1 MPLYQ
6 RLLDRRIAG
15 RLWSLAAGAVL
26 MTTACATTPPSLARA
41 SISAMPADV
50 DVAVAVHVAVL
61 RAPLAEVVRA
71 ADLPLPEWLLERLAV
86 VIAGVY
92 GGAEPG
98 YLFWMRGVA
107 MDPGMGAQLLL
118 SPDWFYVE
126 RPYPHYRSDDA
137 AVVLLGGDSLVMTN
151 LPLGRVRRAFD
162 AEEFVLPADV
172 TIAQDPLDLLLV
184 IPDLTGAIGE
194 LAADSPLRVLT
205 ESFPVEFT
213 WVAGTAERDGLRLSG
228 ALDTPH
234 AGLARVLAAAAGGSP
249 ALAGVRLQADGTW
262 VRLDGLMRFE
272 RVIDAARIM
281 LDPPGLDPQGGDR
294 QDGAAAGV
302 EDGAEA
308 GP

>member
-1 MPLYQ
+1 MYQ
-6 RLLDRRIAG
+6 RLLERRIAG

-26 MTTACATTPPSLARA
+26 MTAACATTPPSLARA
-41 SISAMPADV
+41 SLSAMPADV
-50 DVAVAVHVAVL
+50 DVAVAVHVAAL
-61 RAPLAEVVRA
+61 RAPLTEVVRA
-71 ADLPLPEWLLERLAV
+71 ADLPLPEWLLERLV
-86 VIAGVY
+86 VVVAGVY

-137 AVVLLGGDSLVMTN
+137 AVVLLGRDSLVMTN
-151 LPLGRVRRAFD
+151 LPLGRVQRAFD

-172 TIAQDPLDLLLV
+172 TIAQHPLDLLLV

-194 LAADSPLRVLT
+194 LAADSPLSALT
-205 ESFPVEFT
+205 ESFPAEFT

-272 RVIDAARIM
+272 RVIDAARAM
-281 LDPPGLDPQGGDR
+281 LDPQGPDR
-294 QDGAAAGV
+294 
-302 EDGAEA
+302 EENGAEA
-308 GP
+308 GR